1 MAVQS
6 EGGITTLTPT
16 AWKWFVGA
24 AVIFFLIPPFSVL
37 ISLVFVLTGA
47 GVLQRLTLSPD
58 GLKVRN
64 WWSTKTYAWR
74 EIDDFRIHK
83 VKSGLFTA
91 ANMVSFS
98 HIDKQ
103 DTMMGKAAK
112 LLVGGTHSV
121 PAVGMKPQKLIRL
134 MQAYKLGFAPNA
146 AQSATASRSVETPVS
161 VEAPVLAQPRQPTA
175 NSRPRAVSA
184 TPRAQAKSV
193 SATPKTFAK
202 PRKST
207 PLVQEGGG
215 VFGRRRSTS
224 PFQS

>member
-24 AVIFFLIPPFSVL
+24 AVLFFLIPPFGVL
-37 ISLVFVLTGA
+37 ISLVFILTGA
-47 GVLQRLTLSPD
+47 GVMQRLTLSPE

-74 EIDDFRIHK
+74 EIDDFRVHK

-98 HIDKQ
+98 HVDKQ

-112 LLVGGTHSV
+112 LLVGGTHSI
-121 PAVGMKPQKLIRL
+121 PAVGMKPQKLVRL
-134 MQAYKLGFAPNA
+134 MQAYKLGFAPN
-146 AQSATASRSVETPVS
+146 T
-161 VEAPVLAQPRQPTA
+161 AQPLATPKPAATPAPATHTQP
-175 NSRPRAVSA
+175 RPRAVPA
-184 TPRAQAKSV
+184 TPRAQAKCAS
-193 SATPKTFAK
+193 TPPKRAAK
-202 PRKST
+202 PRASK

-215 VFGRRRSTS
+215 LFGRRRSSS

>member
-24 AVIFFLIPPFSVL
+24 AVLFFLVPPFGVL
-37 ISLVFVLTGA
+37 ISLIFILTGA
-47 GVLQRLTLSPD
+47 GVMQRLTLSPE

-64 WWSTKTYAWR
+64 WWSTKTHAWR
-74 EIDDFRIHK
+74 EIDDFRVHK

-98 HIDKQ
+98 QADKK

-112 LLVGGTHSV
+112 LLVGGTHSI
-121 PAVGMKPQKLIRL
+121 PAVGMTPQKLVRL
-134 MQAYKLGFAPNA
+134 MQAYKLGFAPNTAQPGA
-146 AQSATASRSVETPVS
+146 ALEPATAPVPARS
-161 VEAPVLAQPRQPTA
+161 AQP
-175 NSRPRAVSA
+175 RPRAVPA
-184 TPRAQAKSV
+184 TPRAQAKRAS
-193 SATPKTFAK
+193 TLPKRTTK
-202 PRKST
+202 PRTQT

-215 VFGRRRSTS
+215 LFGRRRSSS